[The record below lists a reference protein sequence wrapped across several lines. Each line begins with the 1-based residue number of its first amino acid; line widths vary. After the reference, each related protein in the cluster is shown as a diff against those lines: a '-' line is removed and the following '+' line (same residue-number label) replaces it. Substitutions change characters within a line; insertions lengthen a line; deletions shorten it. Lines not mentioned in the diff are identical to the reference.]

1 MAEYPREFSVETSP
15 QPTQYTLAG
24 DYYAVSEA
32 DADKYQVGVDVEFHL
47 EEGNLTVCRKR
58 HGEPMP
64 ASATRRIGPVYRL
77 GEHGPLAVPTGK
89 VFVRFAE
96 QTSLA
101 DHRGEIE
108 RAGFEISQ
116 TLSYAPHAGWVEPG
130 SREIAEAV
138 SRFQELGQ
146 IPGVEAVEPQMLME
160 RRSR

>member
-1 MAEYPREFSVETSP
+1 MAEYPREFSVKTSP
-15 QPTQYTLAG
+15 QPTQYTLAEG
-24 DYYAVSEA
+24 YYAVSGA
-32 DADKYQVGVDVEFHL
+32 DANVHQAGLVVEFHL
-47 EEGNLTVCRKR
+47 EEGGLTVCRKR
-58 HGEPMP
+58 HGETMP
-64 ASATRRIGPVYRL
+64 ASATRKIGPVYRL

-96 QTSLA
+96 QISLA

-116 TLSYAPHAGWVEPG
+116 ILSYAPHAGWVEPG
-130 SREIAEAV
+130 SRKIAEAV
-138 SRFQELGQ
+138 GRFQELGQ